1 MKTAK
6 QISITRKDFMLLTSV
21 LDSRINR
28 NEETLKHYLYDLS
41 QEDLNEVREEQK
53 AIDKIY
59 KKLWNN
65 FVNES
70 GDFK

>member
-6 QISITRKDFMLLTSV
+6 QISITRKDFILLTSV
-21 LDSRINR
+21 LESRINR
-28 NEETLKHYLYDLS
+28 NEETLKEYLYDLS

-53 AIDKIY
+53 AIDKVY

-65 FVNES
+65 FVKEN

>member
-53 AIDKIY
+53 AID
-59 KKLWNN
+59 
-65 FVNES
+65 
-70 GDFK
+70 

>member
-53 AIDKIY
+53 AIDKVY

-65 FVNES
+65 F
-70 GDFK
+70 